1 MLPVVS
7 TKKWNLIYSVPI
19 WGWNWTSGSA
29 AEDRAKK
36 YGEGVGEG
44 MLQITI
50 FSKRGRRGEVAQ
62 PSYLCLNMPLWC
74 KHLTTHRITHVKLKF
89 AIIVHMY
96 FIHHPVEVI
105 TWGLQYSSSQLK
117 TLPDSSAKFD
127 TEILALNDWNRLS
140 MMFWNYK
147 ISTKY
152 LIFSIYTF
160 DLLAIGNMRSEDQ
173 YNFDLN

>member
-1 MLPVVS
+1 MEFHFHLLLEKSVALRFH
-7 TKKWNLIYSVPI
+7 KKWNLIYSVPI

-89 AIIVHMY
+89 AIICNNRTHV
-96 FIHHPVEVI
+96 
-105 TWGLQYSSSQLK
+105 LYSSSCWSHYLGFTVFFKPIKDTSRQLCK
-117 TLPDSSAKFD
+117 VWYRDIGIK
-127 TEILALNDWNRLS
+127 RLEQVIHDVL
-140 MMFWNYK
+140 K
-147 ISTKY
+147 
-152 LIFSIYTF
+152 L
-160 DLLAIGNMRSEDQ
+160 
-173 YNFDLN
+173 